1 MTVYTSMQLHLA
13 RHMYKR
19 GKHKGTAPLD
29 GSRRSRNHERVRETL
44 DENMAVRFHDTDVVV
59 VRPDDSFVLNCDNW
73 FRAPTT
79 RICMN
84 DAFRKFFFPILGLHV
99 SVYNGVKF
107 SKNQPIV
114 RVNGKEYRYYDG
126 ITFSASGELLST
138 RKPFEAKR
146 IDRDETKELHDGV
159 RASGFKDVFKLLH
172 AAATSDDEVWHPNGV
187 RAARQLRDILT
198 NPDLSHNW
206 PGIIRRYAFTHGFNW
221 SSRSYE
227 STKLPANQAW
237 TAIMKAA
244 KEDLYETVIAK

>member
-29 GSRRSRNHERVRETL
+29 GSRRGRNHERVRETAVG
-44 DENMAVRFHDTDVVV
+44 NMAVRFHNTDVITVQ
-59 VRPDDSFVLNCDNW
+59 PDDSFVVSCDGW
-73 FRAPTT
+73 FRSPTT

-84 DAFRKFFFPILGLHV
+84 DAFRKFFYPVPGLHV

-114 RVNGKEYRYYDG
+114 SVNGKEYRYYDG
-126 ITFSASGELLST
+126 ITFSASGELLSEH
-138 RKPFEAKR
+138 RPFEAKR
-146 IDRDETKELHDGV
+146 IDRDETKELHDGLKE
-159 RASGFKDVFKLLH
+159 SGFKDVFKLLH
-172 AAATSDDEVWHPNGV
+172 VAASSDDEMWQPNGV
-187 RAARQLRDILT
+187 RASRQLRDILT

-206 PGIIRRYAFTHGFNW
+206 PGVIRKYAFAYTFEW
-221 SSRSYE
+221 RTRQDSYVKF
-227 STKLPANQAW
+227 TAQQTW

>member
-1 MTVYTSMQLHLA
+1 MQLHLA

-29 GSRRSRNHERVRETL
+29 GSRRGRNHERVRETAVG
-44 DENMAVRFHDTDVVV
+44 NMAVRFHNTDVITVQ
-59 VRPDDSFVLNCDNW
+59 PDDSFVLNCDNW
-73 FRAPTT
+73 FRSPTT

-84 DAFRKFFFPILGLHV
+84 DAFGAFFHDAGLRV

-107 SKNQPIV
+107 SKSQPIV
-114 RVNGKEYRYYDG
+114 CVNGQEYRYYDG

-138 RKPFEAKR
+138 PKPFEAKR

-159 RASGFKDVFKLLH
+159 KASGFKDVFKLLH
-172 AAATSDDEVWHPNGV
+172 VAASSDDEMWQPNGA

-206 PGIIRRYAFTHGFNW
+206 PGVVRRYAFTYTFEW
-221 SSRSYE
+221 RTRQDSYVKF
-227 STKLPANQAW
+227 TAQQTW

>member
-1 MTVYTSMQLHLA
+1 MTIYTAMQLHLA

-29 GSRRSRNHERVRETL
+29 GSRRGRNHERVRETAVG
-44 DENMAVRFHDTDVVV
+44 NMAVRFHNTDVITVQ
-59 VRPDDSFVLNCDNW
+59 PDDSFVVSCDGW
-73 FRAPTT
+73 FRSPTT

-84 DAFRKFFFPILGLHV
+84 DAFGAFFRDAGLRV
-99 SVYNGVKF
+99 SVYKGVKF

-114 RVNGKEYRYYDG
+114 SVNGKEYRYYDG
-126 ITFSASGELLST
+126 ISFSSSGELLSQL
-138 RKPFEAKR
+138 KPFEAKR

-159 RASGFKDVFKLLH
+159 KASGFKDVFKLLH
-172 AAATSDDEVWHPNGV
+172 VAASSDDEMWQPNGA

-198 NPDLSHNW
+198 NPDRSHNW
-206 PGIIRRYAFTHGFNW
+206 PGVIRKYAFAYTFEW
-221 SSRSYE
+221 RTRSDSYVKF
-227 STKLPANQAW
+227 TAQQTW

>member
-1 MTVYTSMQLHLA
+1 MTVYTAMQLHVA

-19 GKHKGTAPLD
+19 GANKGEAPLD
-29 GSRRSRNHERVRETL
+29 GSRRGRNHERVRETAAG
-44 DENMAVRFHDTDVVV
+44 NMAVRFHNTDVIT

-73 FRAPTT
+73 FRSPTT

-84 DAFRKFFFPILGLHV
+84 DAFRAFFYDAGLRV

-114 RVNGKEYRYYDG
+114 CVNGQEYRYYDG

-138 RKPFEAKR
+138 HKPFEAKR
-146 IDRDETKELHDGV
+146 IARDETKELHDELK
-159 RASGFKDVFKLLH
+159 ASGFKDVFKLLH
-172 AAATSDDEVWHPNGV
+172 AAATSDDVGWQNAGGRIAP
-187 RAARQLRDILT
+187 QLRYILT
-198 NPDLSHNW
+198 NSDLSHNW

-227 STKLPANQAW
+227 YAKLPANQAW